1 MAPYQMILCYF
12 SQEQKQRSC
21 ALSSAGETP
30 EHWPQVSPV
39 LSREGLKCSYLLDLH
54 SQLPSWCQDQGLGLA
69 NLVKTWDHMEV
80 NHRPET
86 QACKRWWISQ
96 NWSCEMSQLKDLSQN
111 FVLKKKKSAYI
122 SCKTETNFKP
132 FSSVCL
138 VQINTLH
145 CTRIPRQCFKV
156 SSEKRYEHFTET
168 KQKLSFPLAT
178 FAFTSPYTDRRA
190 TIQAHGKPSLYS
202 IASTHPSYIPKLLGG
217 QDAPE
222 QNKSKELSVKNLG
235 LILCNVW
242 QLFREFEDAVRTAWR
257 QFCLL
262 RD

>member
-12 SQEQKQRSC
+12 SQEQKERSC

-30 EHWPQVSPV
+30 EHHRPQASPG
-39 LSREGLKCSYLLDLH
+39 LSREGLKCSYLLNLH

-80 NHRPET
+80 NHRPGS

-156 SSEKRYEHFTET
+156 SPLKNVTSTS
-168 KQKLSFPLAT
+168 QKWSKSCPFHLQPL
-178 FAFTSPYTDRRA
+178 
-190 TIQAHGKPSLYS
+190 
-202 IASTHPSYIPKLLGG
+202 
-217 QDAPE
+217 
-222 QNKSKELSVKNLG
+222 
-235 LILCNVW
+235 
-242 QLFREFEDAVRTAWR
+242 
-257 QFCLL
+257 LL
-262 RD
+262 RPHTLTDEQQSKPMENHPYIQLHLHIQVISQNYWVDKMPLSRTKANSCQSKI